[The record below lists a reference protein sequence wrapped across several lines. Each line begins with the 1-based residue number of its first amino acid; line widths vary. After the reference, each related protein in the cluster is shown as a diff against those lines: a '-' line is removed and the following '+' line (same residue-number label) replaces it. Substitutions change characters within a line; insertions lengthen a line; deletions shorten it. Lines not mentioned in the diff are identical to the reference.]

1 MQQPIERATVLTLI
15 NKASTVQ
22 KSTMRIKQANADFFL
37 SQNNTMAKKKDHYL
51 LIQAMPIFFRAIQH
65 TTVPK

>member
-1 MQQPIERATVLTLI
+1 
-15 NKASTVQ
+15 
-22 KSTMRIKQANADFFL
+22 MRVKQANADFFL

-51 LIQAMPIFFRAIQH
+51 LIQAMSIFFRAIQH